1 MSMQAVAI
9 MLKAMGLNIDP
20 IAEKVNELV
29 ADGTIDRA
37 AAVLKV
43 MSQNGTFEQL
53 VTFAAKL
60 DEHNRLLSRIVE
72 LMEEANGYEPAETG
86 TVVRT
91 DLPLGFDPGAER
103 RNSFVGTSDNG
114 AGMPGAAGPD

>member
-53 VTFAAKL
+53 VAFAAKL
-60 DEHNRLLSRIVE
+60 DEHNRLLARIVE
-72 LMEEANGYEPAETG
+72 LMEEANGYRAP
-86 TVVRT
+86 VQS
-91 DLPLGFDPGAER
+91 LPGSGRLDAGSPVTLD
-103 RNSFVGTSDNG
+103 G
-114 AGMPGAAGPD
+114 AGMSGTAGPD

>member
-20 IAEKVNELV
+20 IADKVNELV

-37 AAVLKV
+37 AAVLKH

-53 VTFAAKL
+53 VGFAAKL
-60 DEHNRLLSRIVE
+60 DEHNRLLARIVE
-72 LMEEANGYEPAETG
+72 LMEEANGYRPASLPGPERPGSNEPAAL
-86 TVVRT
+86 
-91 DLPLGFDPGAER
+91 D
-103 RNSFVGTSDNG
+103 G
-114 AGMPGAAGPD
+114 AGMSGAAGPD